1 MKLALLALTLKMG
14 LVARIVCLTLAS
26 DSHFEVPPAPPGKP
40 SLAPGTPQNQ
50 PDLVTIR
57 WEPPI
62 NDGGAPV
69 TGTALS
75 LLRLTARRLR
85 DFRKLDQNIV
95 TRDCKCSMSNLSPIC
110 YLVEHKRTGSPHW
123 VRATPKPVTKPEL
136 TLSGL
141 EPGWRYQ
148 FRVSAENSAGMSEPG
163 ELSEPLTVT
172 LYRSG
177 VSVPHFMLE
186 LKDTTAL
193 ENEKVEFLVAFRGH
207 PTPKVSW
214 YKDGFEIFSNRR
226 MRVVTEEEQSVLVIF
241 QASFTDE
248 GEIKCTATN
257 RAGHSVTKAKLKLEG
272 ERAPPSIRLPRQ
284 YEEGLLFEKD
294 EVIRLKVS
302 VAGRP
307 LPRVT
312 WFHNGEQVTFG
323 GRYEVNN
330 TDKTSSLRVMEARR
344 ADRGEYQ
351 VKATNRLGED
361 VASFLVTITD
371 RPLPPGK
378 AKVLMTLGKSV
389 TLSWTEPDD
398 DGGCKIGNYLVEY
411 YRLGWNVWLKAAT
424 CRQMTTTLGDLIE
437 GSEYKFRIK
446 AESPYG
452 VSDPSEESDVIFVP
466 DPKRG

>member
-1 MKLALLALTLKMG
+1 MALTMG
-14 LVARIVCLTLAS
+14 GFLDSSVVRELTLGETKSGQWALGKENGNKETCQGKLCLPTHANDIHS
-26 DSHFEVPPAPPGKP
+26 IQSPERSLINVKVPPAPPGKP

-69 TGTALS
+69 TG
-75 LLRLTARRLR
+75 
-85 DFRKLDQNIV
+85 
-95 TRDCKCSMSNLSPIC
+95 

-123 VRATPKPVTKPEL
+123 VRATPKLVTKPEL

-226 MRVVTEEEQSVLVIF
+226 MRVVTEEEQSSLVIF

-257 RAGHSVTKAKLKLEG
+257 RAGHSITKAKLKLEG
-272 ERAPPSIRLPRQ
+272 ERG
-284 YEEGLLFEKD
+284 EG
-294 EVIRLKVS
+294 
-302 VAGRP
+302 
-307 LPRVT
+307 
-312 WFHNGEQVTFG
+312 GE
-323 GRYEVNN
+323 
-330 TDKTSSLRVMEARR
+330 
-344 ADRGEYQ
+344 
-351 VKATNRLGED
+351 
-361 VASFLVTITD
+361 
-371 RPLPPGK
+371 
-378 AKVLMTLGKSV
+378 
-389 TLSWTEPDD
+389 
-398 DGGCKIGNYLVEY
+398 
-411 YRLGWNVWLKAAT
+411 
-424 CRQMTTTLGDLIE
+424 
-437 GSEYKFRIK
+437 
-446 AESPYG
+446 
-452 VSDPSEESDVIFVP
+452 
-466 DPKRG
+466 